1 MKIMLIIV
9 LMIFSVQSHAFNWKK
24 CRKNYTGHWFPA
36 MFTLVGSSSS
46 YISSTGDCSAFAMVQ
61 ENKKKLYVAQNLD
74 NLQID
79 IARGQG
85 EYLDAYAALSG
96 CHKSEYFNKILQSN
110 YKTIFGENIDSSPH
124 EVYEATN
131 ELIELSTEL
140 KGTCFLI

>member
-9 LMIFSVQSHAFNWKK
+9 SMTLSVQLHAFNWKK
-24 CRKNYTGHWFPA
+24 CRKNFSRDWGIGLLTA
-36 MFTLVGSSSS
+36 SGSSSS
-46 YISSTGDCSAFAMVQ
+46 YISSTGDCAMIGMA
-61 ENKKKLYVAQNLD
+61 EHDKKVFIAQNLD

-96 CHKSEYFNKILQSN
+96 CHQSEYFNKILQGN
-110 YKTIFGENIDSSPH
+110 YKTIFGKNIDHSPK

-131 ELIELSTEL
+131 ELIKSSTEL
-140 KGTCFLI
+140 NGTCFLI